1 LSVDQL
7 ARIEV
12 SGVPASEIMTRA
24 WCGVGLDSSVAVE
37 CTLRAVPYF
46 LCGWL
51 DFNGLGYM
59 QQFARFGAGV
69 MLETPDEILFI
80 PQRLTISPK
89 MEFGHDS
96 AKVRRLWQP
105 VDHARLDQIMF
116 RSTPALSPTKC
127 AS

>member
-1 LSVDQL
+1 
-7 ARIEV
+7 
-12 SGVPASEIMTRA
+12 MTRA

-37 CTLRAVPYF
+37 CTLRGVPYF

-69 MLETPDEILFI
+69 MLETPDEILSI
-80 PQRLTISPK
+80 PQRPTISQE
-89 MEFGHDS
+89 MEFRQDS
-96 AKVRRLWQP
+96 ASAKIRRIWQP
-105 VDHARLDQIMF
+105 VNHARLDQIMF
-116 RSTPALSPTKC
+116 RPTPALSSTKC